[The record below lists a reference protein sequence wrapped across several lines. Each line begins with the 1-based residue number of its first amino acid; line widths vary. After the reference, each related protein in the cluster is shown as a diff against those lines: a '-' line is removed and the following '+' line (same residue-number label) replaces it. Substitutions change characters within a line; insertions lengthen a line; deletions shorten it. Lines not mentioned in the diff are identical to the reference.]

1 MIKALFVLRW
11 IESKGL
17 NNSQYSTLK
26 TSFNAGES
34 GEFIKSFFGGEL
46 VFGSLENGKWYIA
59 FWENAPGFCP
69 SAIVTDAEGYKIKVF
84 ELI

>member
-11 IESKGL
+11 IEGRGL

-26 TSFNAGES
+26 TSFNAGKS
-34 GEFIKSFFGGEL
+34 DEFIKNYFGGEL
-46 VFGSLENGKWYIA
+46 VFGSLENDKWYIA
-59 FWENAPGFCP
+59 FWEDAPGFCP
-69 SAIVTDAEGYKIKVF
+69 SAIITDASGYKAKVF